1 MCNLVQFGFSLLFG
15 LLVVFSQSS
24 EHTITE
30 NFIFAHYVS
39 RSRLNTPKS
48 KRRTLKHW
56 TTREQEHRD
65 KQLNI
70 SVLNIFLSFCFFFSG
85 RIITLASEWA
95 TRRRREKKALV
106 GRYDNRRLMQCG
118 KCSISC
124 WKIQERWQDTRRG
137 CSGPVKTCFSSAR
150 EWKCVLRVDIEHT
163 GAMTSFNLCFVEA
176 FVWELLVGY
185 FGEHFF
191 FSTALLKQ
199 K

>member
-70 SVLNIFLSFCFFFSG
+70 SVLNIFLSFCFLLFRKDNNVGERVSDPKKERKKSFS
-85 RIITLASEWA
+85 RSIWQPSSYAVWKMLNFMLE
-95 TRRRREKKALV
+95 
-106 GRYDNRRLMQCG
+106 NPG
-118 KCSISC
+118 KM
-124 WKIQERWQDTRRG
+124 TG
-137 CSGPVKTCFSSAR
+137 HTAR
-150 EWKCVLRVDIEHT
+150 MLGT
-163 GAMTSFNLCFVEA
+163 GENM
-176 FVWELLVGY
+176 
-185 FGEHFF
+185 FF
-191 FSTALLKQ
+191 FCERVKMCSESRHWTHRSNDFIQSVFCWGFCVRAPSWIFRWAFFLAQLY
-199 K
+199 